1 MKIADSLRHECMPE
15 MVYSICKL
23 ANGERERSDIQR
35 LITLGATDKESQDQ
49 FSNVFNFAKE
59 CNFISEDN
67 TKIICLLDSAKLN
80 SFKEFRM
87 QVAKGVFENRNTK
100 FCKAAEWFLSQ
111 NKADMFSL
119 DNAEKLSSSF
129 TSSFGFNPDKYFAL
143 GFRFWMVALGFA
155 AFQGYRKSAI
165 AFACFDIISQWIHE
179 SKLEKGKAI
188 PARLFFDSLGG
199 DIAIFN
205 SMISNNKLNTA
216 LSMALRTL
224 RDAGVISLVY
234 TKDSSDVWHLE
245 VAQLDAGNDD
255 RFTEIIIKEAY

>member
-23 ANGERERSDIQR
+23 ANGERERSDIQK

-59 CNFISEDN
+59 CNFITEEN
-67 TKIICLLDSAKLN
+67 TKIICLLDSNKLN
-80 SFKEFRM
+80 TFKEFRM
-87 QVAKGVFENRNTK
+87 QVVKGVFENRNTK
-100 FCKAAEWFLSQ
+100 FTKAAEWFLAL
-111 NKADMFSL
+111 NEEDIFSF
-119 DNAEKLSSSF
+119 DTGEKLSANFSASL
-129 TSSFGFNPDKYFAL
+129 GFNPDKYFAL

-165 AFACFDIISQWIHE
+165 AFACFDILSQWINE
-179 SKLEKGKAI
+179 SEFEKGKNIA
-188 PARLFFDSLGG
+188 ARVFFDSLEK
-199 DIAIFN
+199 DIVIFR

-224 RDAGVISLVY
+224 RDAEIINLVY

-245 VAQLDAGNDD
+245 EAKIDAGNED
-255 RFTEIIIKEAY
+255 RFTELIIREA